1 MSLSDYVSVF
11 CSSFAPESTGII
23 IPFSGS
29 DSTYTGVQILGT
41 TSQIVEI
48 AARDIIDHL
57 DDSLNDIVRGVN
69 NHYDHINYV
78 HKETTNLSDGRI
90 DTLNEKLTERITHLH
105 DLFKWVIGGQLTISG
120 VLLLLLLRLLT

>member
-41 TSQIVEI
+41 TSFGGKDEGILVITLLQE
-48 AARDIIDHL
+48 AP
-57 DDSLNDIVRGVN
+57 GVN
-69 NHYDHINYV
+69 PVPLEEKQLMD
-78 HKETTNLSDGRI
+78 DFWR
-90 DTLNEKLTERITHLH
+90 TLEIK
-105 DLFKWVIGGQLTISG
+105 F
-120 VLLLLLLRLLT
+120 